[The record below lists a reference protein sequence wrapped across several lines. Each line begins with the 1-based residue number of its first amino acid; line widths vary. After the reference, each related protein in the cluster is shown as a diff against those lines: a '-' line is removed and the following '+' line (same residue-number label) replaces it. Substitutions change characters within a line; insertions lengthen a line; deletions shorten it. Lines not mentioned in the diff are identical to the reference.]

1 MHAEFVNTNVMSFT
15 ESETHSVSAL
25 VALRL
30 YALNL
35 SGIVPKRA

>member
-1 MHAEFVNTNVMSFT
+1 MHAEHSVCEQEIMWC
-15 ESETHSVSAL
+15 HLLSVSAL

-30 YALNL
+30 YALKL